1 MCPARSMSFTR
12 HNRISQGYILTVQYI
27 ASLQMWGSGA
37 LPTQNGRHRRNPY
50 ACRFPYGIDATAG
63 LTIHDKISDT
73 IWQIFAHLFAGA
85 LQTWIRNP
93 APDQR
98 CPHRWSAHRRDT
110 WQPIVYEPQSHSLQA
125 EHQRRS
131 ATDGEYQRNP
141 ADSPDSG
148 FRWCYHCVRWDGQ
161 ALLAGFLFW
170 GILHNPQDDFDN
182 IVDVGKIS
190 PALAEVEDPNRL
202 ISAQLIG
209 KAKVDHV
216 RAGGR

>member
-73 IWQIFAHLFAGA
+73 IWQIFTHLFAGA

-98 CPHRWSAHRRDT
+98 CPHRWSVHRRDT
-110 WQPIVYEPQSHSLQA
+110 WHQLSMSLNVIACRQNTSGD
-125 EHQRRS
+125 QRLMENTN
-131 ATDGEYQRNP
+131 AIQ
-141 ADSPDSG
+141 
-148 FRWCYHCVRWDGQ
+148 Q
-161 ALLAGFLFW
+161 
-170 GILHNPQDDFDN
+170 ILQILVSDDV
-182 IVDVGKIS
+182 II
-190 PALAEVEDPNRL
+190 A
-202 ISAQLIG
+202 
-209 KAKVDHV
+209 
-216 RAGGR
+216 